1 MDHNVM
7 TNTKQT
13 AIAPAG
19 QSSPA
24 PQPSSATPK
33 HATKAKAASR
43 PKPTSG
49 HQSKQDRV
57 LGMLRQKGGATVAA
71 VMKATGWQTHSVRG
85 FFAGVVR
92 KKLKLNLVFQ
102 KTNGKRIY
110 RIAAGKPVGANRAKR
125 KRAH

>member
-1 MDHNVM
+1 M

-13 AIAPAG
+13 TPAPAG
-19 QSSPA
+19 QNASASQSSSP
-24 PQPSSATPK
+24 TPK

-57 LGMLRQKGGATVAA
+57 LAMLRQKGGATVAA
-71 VMKATGWQTHSVRG
+71 VMKATGWQAHSVRG

-92 KKLKLNLVFQ
+92 KKLKLNLVSQ
-102 KTNGKRIY
+102 ETNGKRTY
-110 RIAAGKPVGANRAKR
+110 RISAGKLVAPSRSKR
-125 KRAH
+125 TRAH